1 MKISGQTAI
10 ITGGGSGMGA
20 ATAKLL
26 AEQGANV
33 VLFDMNREAAEKVA
47 AETNGLACEVNV
59 TDEQSVAN
67 ALATAV
73 KKFEIPRIC
82 INCAGIAPAERVVGK
97 SGPMPLDHFA
107 KVIQVNL
114 IGTFNVMR
122 LVAAEMIKSEP
133 IGEDSE
139 RGVIINT
146 ASVAAYEGQIGQS
159 AYSASKGGVVGLTLP
174 AAREFAQFGVR
185 VMAIAP
191 GLVDTPMLQ
200 GLPDEIRA
208 SIAAGIPYPKRFAK
222 PSEYAELVAHIVNNP
237 MLNGSVIRLDG
248 ALRMQPK

>member
-1 MKISGQTAI
+1 MKITGQTAI

-26 AEQGANV
+26 AEKGAHV
-33 VLFDMNREAAEKVA
+33 VLFDMNLEAAEKVA
-47 AETNGLACEVNV
+47 ADTNGLACEVNV
-59 TDEQSVAN
+59 TDEQSIIN
-67 ALATAV
+67 ALATAAE
-73 KKFEIPRIC
+73 KFSTPSIC
-82 INCAGIAPAERVVGK
+82 VNCAGIAPAARVVGK
-97 SGPMPLDHFA
+97 SGPMPLEKFA
-107 KVIQVNL
+107 TVIQVNL

-122 LVAAEMIKSEP
+122 LVAEQMLKSEP
-133 IGEDSE
+133 QGEDGE
-139 RGVIINT
+139 RGVIVNT

-191 GLVDTPMLQ
+191 GLVDTPMLM
-200 GLPDEIRA
+200 GLPDEVRA

-248 ALRMQPK
+248 ALRMQSK

>member
-1 MKISGQTAI
+1 MKIEGNTAI

-20 ATAKLL
+20 ATAELL
-26 AEQGANV
+26 AKQGAHV
-33 VLFDMNREAAEKVA
+33 VLFDMNLEAAEKVA
-47 AETNGLACEVNV
+47 SKTNGLACEVNV

-67 ALATAV
+67 ALAIVA
-73 KKFEIPRIC
+73 KKFDVPRIC
-82 INCAGIAPAERVVGK
+82 VNCAGIAPAGRVVGK
-97 SGPMPLDHFA
+97 SGPMPLENFA

-122 LVAAEMIKSEP
+122 LVAAEMLKADP
-133 IGEDSE
+133 VGEDGE
-139 RGVIINT
+139 RGVIVNT

-191 GLVDTPMLQ
+191 GLVDTPMLM
-200 GLPDEIRA
+200 GLPEEVRE
-208 SIAAGIPYPKRFAK
+208 SIAAGIPFPKRFAK
-222 PSEYAELVAHIVNNP
+222 PSEYAQLVEQIISNP